1 MLMIVLAVIGALG
14 GLGIIICICLQTASP
29 DAGFS
34 AAMGGGGGGGG
45 SRKGGQDLLLERILK
60 VSAVVWIAAALALAI
75 AEAHGVRLG

>member
-14 GLGIIICICLQTASP
+14 GLGIITCICLQTASP

-34 AAMGGGGGGGG
+34 AAMGGGGGGG